1 MDLYVYQGFN
11 NYFNKRI
18 KRYETVGE
26 YGAYIF
32 LQNRVNFNPGDGVNT
47 QVTLGQGQT
56 NKQYGGT
63 GDYLLAVEDGRIK
76 SRWYILENNRTM
88 GGQYVSTLRRDLIAD
103 FYDAVMDSTIYL
115 ERGWINN
122 VTDPAIFN
130 DEKYSPNQIKKS
142 ETPLMDKSKCK
153 WLIGYVDKKA
163 GHTTDAE
170 TGVTTNTFWNGTE
183 MRTEIS
189 GNLRYDEAVSSWA
202 SWDLYPFVTPAN
214 GSKNWDSSH
223 NIEITM
229 NSFSTTHSFVTKA
242 NKNGFVSFT
251 VERGNANSA
260 NEATAKIWGQ
270 KIGENYD
277 KFDEYL
283 YKALDAD
290 MSQQQERRLLALN
303 GKVVYSQHEQEYIKI
318 SARTTTSYGSNT
330 VNITGSSP
338 RAQALL
344 DEILLESNISTGSG
358 TVRTYQAKCNY
369 GHITSSAE
377 ALPEIELK
385 NYKWQTNDRGHA
397 HLINEAY
404 DAFAIPIATTEA
416 KDLRLWK
423 GETSEGEDGT
433 ITKKW
438 HHIIGKEESAFVV
451 AQHLI
456 QKAGTGG
463 YDLQLVPYCPLE
475 DSLIANDAAGVY
487 FDVSRLLENFDYSI
501 IRELDD
507 IAKGCIFWLQRN
519 SFTHTLDYTID
530 NAYTAEDVKKAN
542 QLDVYRL
549 SSGDY
554 SSQFEFSPV
563 RNRGVV
569 SFEADCT
576 YKPYA
581 PYVKIAP
588 LYNET
593 GLYGGD
599 FNDMRGLVCSNT
611 NYSISRAGDAW
622 ATYERNNLNYQNSW
636 KREVEFADQMH
647 KHDIAEGIVSAVT
660 GSVGA
665 GAAMGIA
672 TASVGGGLAVSGV
685 SAAAGTADVIN
696 NHFRYKAQKENSIAA
711 HNEQIANIK
720 AQPNT
725 LAATGANTIN
735 NKVFPLLIYFT
746 CTDEEREAFALKL
759 EYDGMTINR
768 LTKTLP
774 NYLSSNA
781 HTFIRGLLM
790 KIEVDDDNH
799 VAQEIANELQ
809 SGVYIINTNYE
820 GEIE

>member
-1 MDLYVYQGFN
+1 MILYIYQNFN
-11 NYFNKRI
+11 NYFNKQI
-18 KRYETVGE
+18 KRFETLAE
-26 YGAYIF
+26 YGSPYFTQA
-32 LQNRVNFNPGDGVNT
+32 NVNFKPNDGVNT
-47 QVTLGQGQT
+47 IATI
-56 NKQYGGT
+56 GGNT
-63 GDYLLAVEDGRIK
+63 DYDGSGDYLIVADDANVIK
-76 SRWYILENNRTM
+76 SRWFILDQSINKV
-88 GGQYVSTLRRDLIAD
+88 GQYAITLRRDLIAD
-103 FYDAVMDSTIYL
+103 FYEPVMNNSTIYL
-115 ERGWINN
+115 EKGWISNLSN
-122 VTDPAIFN
+122 PLLFN
-130 DEKYSPNQIKKS
+130 DEGFKPNQIKKN
-142 ETPLMDKSKCK
+142 ETLLMDKSKCK

-163 GHTTDAE
+163 GDTKDAD
-170 TGVTTNTFWNGTE
+170 TGVTTNTFWNGSE

-189 GNLRYDEAVSSWA
+189 GNLRYDEAVTSWA

-214 GSKNWDSSH
+214 GSKSWDSSH
-223 NIEITM
+223 NIEMTM

-260 NEATAKIWGQ
+260 NEATAKVWGR

-277 KFDEYL
+277 KFEEYL

-303 GKVVYSQHEQEYIKI
+303 GKVIYSQHEQEYIKI

-330 VNITGSSP
+330 INITGSTP

-344 DEILLESNISTGSG
+344 DEILLASNISTGSG

-377 ALPEIELK
+377 LLPEIELK

-404 DAFAIPIATTEA
+404 DAFAIPIATTET

-423 GETSEGEDGT
+423 GDTTEDEDGN
-433 ITKKW
+433 ITKNW
-438 HHIIGKEESAFVV
+438 HHIVGKEESAFVV

-530 NAYTAEDVKKAN
+530 NEYTAEDVKKAN

-563 RNRGVV
+563 RNRGV
-569 SFEADCT
+569 SKFEVDCT

-581 PYVKIAP
+581 PYIKIAP
-588 LYNET
+588 FWNEN
-593 GLYGGD
+593 GLYGQD
-599 FNDMRGLVCSNT
+599 WNDTRGLVCSNT
-611 NYSISRAGDAW
+611 NFSISRGGDAW
-622 ATYERNNLNYQNSW
+622 ATYERNNLNYQNAW
-636 KREVEFADQMH
+636 KREIDYMDTMH
-647 KHDIAEGIVSAVT
+647 VYDRWNNII
-660 GSVGA
+660 GSGVGAVGA
-665 GAAMGIA
+665 GIGVGVATTNVWAGIGTGIA
-672 TASVGGGLAVSGV
+672 SAGAGV
-685 SAAAGTADVIN
+685 ADILISEHQYQLSRDN
-696 NHFRYKAQKENSIAA
+696 QIAA
-711 HNEQIANIK
+711 RNENLANIK

-725 LAATGANTIN
+725 LASTGANTIN
-735 NKVFPLLIYFT
+735 NKIFPILIYYS
-746 CTDEEREAFALKL
+746 CTDLERELFNLQL
-759 EYDGMTINR
+759 ENYGMSVNCIINNLTDYLNPDTTKPTYIKGQLIR
-768 LTKTLP
+768 LNNT
-774 NYLSSNA
+774 N
-781 HTFIRGLLM
+781 
-790 KIEVDDDNH
+790 EDNH
-799 VAQEIANELQ
+799 LVYEIAQELMRGIYLKGDTE
-809 SGVYIINTNYE
+809 
-820 GEIE
+820 